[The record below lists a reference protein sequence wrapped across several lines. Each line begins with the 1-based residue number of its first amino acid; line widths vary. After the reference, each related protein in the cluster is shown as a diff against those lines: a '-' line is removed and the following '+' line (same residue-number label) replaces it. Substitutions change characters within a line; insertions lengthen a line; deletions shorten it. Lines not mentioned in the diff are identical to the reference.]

1 MKIMALTVV
10 LAATPAWADSH
21 SSKEAIPDTSYQS
34 VFAEYKPLQDET
46 LHDWRQV
53 NGEMGRLRGHMGHLE
68 AKIGQ
73 PNGQAEHEHGK
84 ASESSQPTNGGKP

>member
-1 MKIMALTVV
+1 MKIMALTIA

-21 SSKEAIPDTSYQS
+21 SPKEPIPETSYQS
-34 VFAEYKPLQDET
+34 AFADYTPIQDEP

-68 AKIGQ
+68 TGPATGQ
-73 PNGQAEHEHGK
+73 PVHEHEK
-84 ASESSQPTNGGKP
+84 PAERIPQANGDKP